1 MKTTIAR
8 YAGGPK
14 HGELVTLLGDPR
26 EVIIPILPRSSL
38 ALGLDQPLETSVSY
52 ERHVY
57 RREPDAGAAT
67 VRYSYVG
74 RS

>member
-14 HGELVTLLGDPR
+14 RGELVTLLGEPR
-26 EVIIPILPRSSL
+26 EVIVPILPRPSL
-38 ALGLDQPLETSVSY
+38 ALGIDQPLEASVGY

-57 RREPDAGAAT
+57 RRDPVAGAAT